1 VKRSAHADTM
11 KRDPRADYHLPS
23 FVIDIETTGLDP
35 REHEVVAVG
44 FTPADRFEPVV
55 LVRHPTEPEAHFINR
70 FDNLL
75 GGCCSEISVVG
86 YNVWFDVDFLKHRG
100 STLLFTD
107 VFDLIDLATEEL
119 GFRPRLKTAA
129 RRLLGEVPTDVD
141 GSEVP
146 RLWEV
151 GALDL
156 IRHHLFKDIERT
168 YALLKYFERR
178 WELET
183 HKALGG
189 SIQEA

>member
-1 VKRSAHADTM
+1 MRVV
-11 KRDPRADYHLPS
+11 L
-23 FVIDIETTGLDP
+23 DIETTGLDP
-35 REHEVVAVG
+35 RRHEVVAVG

-55 LVRHPTEPEAHFINR
+55 LVRHPTEPEAHFIDGVGNM
-70 FDNLL
+70 L
-75 GGCCSEISVVG
+75 GGCCSEVSVVG

-107 VFDLIDLATEEL
+107 VTDLIGPATEEL

-129 RRLLGEVPTDVD
+129 RRLLGDVPADVD

-146 RLWEV
+146 RLWEA

-168 YALLKYFERR
+168 YGLLKYFERR
-178 WELET
+178 WEGEAY
-183 HKALGG
+183 KALGRG
-189 SIQEA
+189 L